1 MRKLICLFFVL
12 LITCWCVAQENVP
25 VAFPGAEG
33 FGKYTTGGRGGR
45 VYIVNNLNDQGEG
58 SFRDAAQAKEKR
70 TILFGV
76 AGTIHLESPLVIS
89 GQVTIAGQSAPGDG
103 ICIADQ
109 PVKISGD
116 QVIVRYLR
124 FRMGDKY
131 QSQKGMVDG
140 SGADDALSATQCKN
154 LIIDHCSFSWSTDEV
169 LSVYGGDS
177 TTLQWNII
185 AEPLNYSYHFETGD
199 KDWEKHGFGGI
210 WGGSHLTAHHNI
222 FAHCVNR
229 NPRFNGA
236 RLGAREE
243 FVDFRNNIIY
253 NWQNKAIYGGEN
265 GRYNFVANYFKPG
278 PSTKSAAAQNILDP
292 SKTEILSYG
301 RFYVQGNELEAFP
314 EGSADNSRIVT
325 SLKSVYVS
333 HPYPSEPIPQ
343 KTAYQ
348 AYLDALEVAGASLR
362 RDTLDS
368 RIIKDIYL
376 GTGNIIDVQGGFAH
390 GTPYALTKQAWPA
403 LQSGIASAD
412 ADRDGM
418 PDSWEIQQKLDPMNP
433 NDNIKYT
440 LSAVYTNLEV
450 YLNSVLL

>member
-1 MRKLICLFFVL
+1 M
-12 LITCWCVAQENVP
+12 
-25 VAFPGAEG
+25 
-33 FGKYTTGGRGGR
+33 
-45 VYIVNNLNDQGEG
+45 
-58 SFRDAAQAKEKR
+58 
-70 TILFGV
+70 
-76 AGTIHLESPLVIS
+76 
-89 GQVTIAGQSAPGDG
+89 
-103 ICIADQ
+103 
-109 PVKISGD
+109 
-116 QVIVRYLR
+116 
-124 FRMGDKY
+124 
-131 QSQKGMVDG
+131 
-140 SGADDALSATQCKN
+140 
-154 LIIDHCSFSWSTDEV
+154 
-169 LSVYGGDS
+169 
-177 TTLQWNII
+177 
-185 AEPLNYSYHFETGD
+185 
-199 KDWEKHGFGGI
+199 
-210 WGGSHLTAHHNI
+210 
-222 FAHCVNR
+222 
-229 NPRFNGA
+229 
-236 RLGAREE
+236 
-243 FVDFRNNIIY
+243 
-253 NWQNKAIYGGEN
+253 GEN